1 MTTKNGYELITTKV
15 DKYGTPIAFLNR
27 GGNFQPW
34 VVAWNYD
41 EEGDYWGQGHYFSD
55 FDEAAEW
62 YAQYTKENKE
72 KYGLLMEG
80 RYGPGMEFTIYDDY
94 TELKIKKDELID
106 DGLHVTELKYNAND
120 DMFYSL

>member
-55 FDEAAEW
+55 FDDAAEW
-62 YAQYTKENKE
+62 YAHYRKKNKD
-72 KYGLLMEG
+72 KYGLLCEPK
-80 RYGPGMEFTIYDDY
+80 YGIGKEFAVYDDY
-94 TELKIKKDELID
+94 NELKARRDELIN
-106 DGLHVTELKYNAND
+106 DGYYVTEFEYEAGD
-120 DMFYSL
+120 DTFYTL